1 MGMITHLTESL
12 RQLDNACRALS
23 TMYRKDPMLAAD
35 VVVISIIINNS
46 SDVRDALGNQKCCFV
61 FKGRLGQLVS

>member
-1 MGMITHLTESL
+1 
-12 RQLDNACRALS
+12 
-23 TMYRKDPMLAAD
+23 MLAAD